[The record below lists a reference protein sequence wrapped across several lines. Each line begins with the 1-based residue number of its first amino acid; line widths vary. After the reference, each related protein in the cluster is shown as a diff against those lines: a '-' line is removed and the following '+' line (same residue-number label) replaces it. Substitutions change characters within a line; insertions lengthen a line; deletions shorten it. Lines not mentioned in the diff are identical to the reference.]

1 MSIQVEMSPLETYQ
15 VYMIYLS
22 SVILGSIANVFCVVL
37 LIVYFKQGCICSTK
51 KGMNIL
57 MCFTYHSQL
66 HLLFPNVP
74 SGHWCR
80 QH

>member
-15 VYMIYLS
+15 LYMIYFI
-22 SVILGSIANVFCVVL
+22 SVILGSIANVFYIVL

-57 MCFTYHSQL
+57 MCFT
-66 HLLFPNVP
+66 LFPIFA
-74 SGHWCR
+74 
-80 QH
+80 